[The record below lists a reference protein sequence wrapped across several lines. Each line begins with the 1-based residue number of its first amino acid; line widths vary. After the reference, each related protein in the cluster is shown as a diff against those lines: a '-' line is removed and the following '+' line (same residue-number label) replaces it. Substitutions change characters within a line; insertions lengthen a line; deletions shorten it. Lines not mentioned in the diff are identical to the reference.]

1 MTQRM
6 WLVCYDIR
14 NAKRLRRV
22 AKTMERYGVRVQK
35 SVFECWLEDQRLA
48 ELREAVGKIMDDK
61 EDGLRLYYLC
71 EVCREQSEQLGGTS
85 IATVKQFIIV

>member
-6 WLVCYDIR
+6 WLICYDIR

-71 EVCREQSEQLGGTS
+71 EVCREQSEQLGGTP